1 MVLAIFYFYVIL
13 YFFILQYFIEVY
25 IFDFYTFLI
34 TVVYFY
40 KSIFLQVDSGYE
52 ILEIIIN
59 FTYSPFYISVVGRM
73 MVLKDVHGLF
83 P

>member
-1 MVLAIFYFYVIL
+1 MVLTIFYFYVIL
-13 YFFILQYFIEVY
+13 YFFTLQYFIEVY

-34 TVVYFY
+34 TAVYFY
-40 KSIFLQVDSGYE
+40 TSIFLQVDSGYE

-59 FTYSPFYISVVGRM
+59 FTYFSFYISVAGRM
-73 MVLKDVHGLF
+73 MVLKGVHSPF